1 MEEATVAADGSKTR
15 KEEGGA
21 ESGGSQVM
29 TKGLRVL
36 SHVAHCGGEI
46 GVRELARDV
55 GLPVAVVHRLVSSL
69 SELNYLEKNPESGK
83 YRIGYEAFEVGRT
96 YLRSARIETC
106 APPVL
111 RNVVDAHR
119 LNAFLGVMRD
129 LSVIYLITIQDYGHY
144 DIRIAPGSEVPLATT
159 AMGKVLLAD
168 LADDE
173 ILEKL
178 GQYAEKR
185 FSAFDISKRDT
196 VIEEIVQIR
205 QQGYAVSED
214 GSFRGTVSVAAPVY
228 NFTGRVIAAV
238 SVGRPT
244 QISSGPTVESMIECA
259 VEAAGRISAC
269 LGAQIANQR
278 RGG

>member
-1 MEEATVAADGSKTR
+1 VAADGSKTR

-185 FSAFDISKRDT
+185 FSAFDISRRDT

-269 LGAQIANQR
+269 LGAQIASQR